1 MQTNQ
6 KINHLQIRELRRYE
20 LYKAVAEKLKAD
32 HELFSIATSTLEKLN
47 NLYPDNNIVKDWVNI
62 FETKQK
68 REIIEILLQNNPEG
82 ERLREIT
89 PTSMTSSSRVAD
101 AIFVEIISDSERHAI
116 FNKYF
121 KLRRGY

>member
-6 KINHLQIRELRRYE
+6 KINYLQIRKLRRYE
-20 LYKAVAEKLKAD
+20 LYKAVAEKLKSD
-32 HELFSIATSTLEKLN
+32 HELFSIATSTLKKLSS
-47 NLYPDNNIVKDWVNI
+47 LYPDNNIVKDWVNI

-89 PTSMTSSSRVAD
+89 PF
-101 AIFVEIISDSERHAI
+101 IEIISDSERHAI
-116 FNKYF
+116 FNKYSRI
-121 KLRRGY
+121 RRGN